1 MKKSPFATICALA
14 LCAPAFSQSYIDPS
28 DALGIWDFNSTA
40 VPTQSTDVMTG
51 TPMIFQGAAA
61 FSADAAGRSGSAG
74 DRALYLGTTGG
85 NYAQVNDSNFMG
97 LVNQSNLA
105 SDQLTVVFWQ
115 KWSTAIASSST
126 VWFNSP
132 NSSGGNRGFQAHVP
146 YSDNVVYFDTS
157 GCCDNPAQ
165 RINANIAT
173 LFPSFNWQAWHHIAI
188 VKNGGVKQVWVNGQ
202 LLVSQASGAS
212 ALLGDWTEMQV
223 GKQFVSATETVR
235 GWIDDFAVFG
245 TALNSTQINALHGGA
260 GPASLVVPADQ
271 LPPVISSA
279 VPANQSTFHPPASGL
294 SFTAS
299 TVSPN
304 TINPSDITLKLNGVD
319 VSANLS
325 IGGTATQRTVSYT
338 GTLVT
343 QQYYSA
349 VATVQDQADR
359 TQTLN
364 WSFDTADATLVPT
377 HKNLPLASIGSV
389 VLSSV
394 NGSANGALGWDN
406 NPATYAESQN
416 LAGSYWEMELNR
428 TITASRLLITAPS
441 NPTLTGVLN
450 GARVRLYDLR
460 DQLVD
465 EYSISTLG
473 AGATWAVFLPNGTDA
488 RILRLDFPPGVTN
501 GLGDHRLAVAEV
513 KIVGDGTPAFGPI
526 DLVNV
531 GTVVQST
538 VNASNIGTNAL
549 DGNPATVAETMN
561 VAASFWE
568 LKLDRARRL
577 DRIEIVNS
585 ATAPTRLTGLT
596 LRVLDNDSNVLATT
610 TLSNPGANATWSY
623 DLPSSLPN
631 ARSVRISL
639 ENGALN
645 GNGNNVISFADI
657 TLIAGQNYARNAT
670 SYMVR
675 LVDSL
680 PVASLANDGN
690 HATHSETTTQST
702 DGWWEADLGETR
714 ALYSVRAVP
723 FDAEANQARLSH
735 ATLRL
740 YDENHLSIYS
750 QHLSGTSP
758 LFDIALPGPIQA
770 RYVRIGFENKE
781 RSSPDGG
788 IEWYLRLREVMA
800 FGRPAGE
807 EGIAQFEASQANV
820 AAGAPVELTWQ
831 VEDMREL
838 FMYPNQGSMGAATL
852 TNGSGSFAVS
862 PAVSTEYT
870 LLGRD
875 HDQHFIRHVTVLV
888 DGQALPPHISEICAN
903 NKFSYEDG
911 YGDPSDWIELRNPNP
926 TAFSIA
932 GYGLSD
938 NPLLPMKWVFPVGT
952 TIPAHGTVLV
962 MASNRTDGT
971 DAEGNLHA
979 SFALSAAGESVVL
992 TAPDGTTTVDS
1003 IINFPALE
1011 NDMTYGRNRDG
1022 TLSMMEP
1029 TPAAWNDG
1037 TNYSGWLEAPTYSHS
1052 RGIHTT
1058 AFSLVLNN
1066 PNPVGQLLYSLDGSE
1081 PSLPY
1086 TAAINISGSTTVRAR
1101 VVATGYRDP
1110 QAVTH
1115 SYIFHQSVISSPLMN
1130 TTYTQGA
1137 LSGRLQNGLTQLPTL
1152 CISVPTLPDDYNE
1165 REASLEVIMPDGSPP
1180 VQINA
1185 GINRVG
1191 GSWTNFAKKSY
1202 RLSFRAIYGQK
1213 SLDLPL
1219 FRGFDRSIP
1228 ATNQVDTLSI
1238 TAGNHDMVDRGFYMA
1253 NRFVE
1258 DTMLDMGSL
1267 NPHGR
1272 FVHVYINGVY
1282 WGQYNAHERLEDSF
1296 LADYLGG
1303 KTDDYVN
1310 VRGNDNAG
1318 DNFIIGTPEP
1328 PNRASWEYVRANRNS
1343 YAAIKDRVDVSQ
1355 LIDFMLVWYYGDCE
1369 SEYRCA
1375 GSIEPGSGYKFWSAD
1390 GDGFLRT
1397 SALSLN
1403 RTANTGPGG
1412 IFGALAAEGHP
1423 DFKTLLADRIY
1434 KHFFNNG
1441 AMTPERNTA
1450 RLNARMAEIQDSLI
1464 AECARWGYRTPTD
1477 WESAAQTIR
1486 TGLFPNRT
1494 SNLFTMLKA
1503 QNYYPTIDP
1512 PTLSQHGGSVAK
1524 GTAVTLN
1531 SGAGTIYYTADGS
1544 DPRLAGGG
1552 ISPLAQTATITSTS
1566 HIPLGASW
1574 KYFDQGSLPAPNWNT
1589 SSYIDTAWFSGNA
1602 PLGYG
1607 GGQTTTVSFGT
1618 NTNNKHRTTYFRKVI
1633 NIPNV
1638 SAITTVNLG
1647 IARDDGAVVYV
1658 NGTEV
1663 VRSNMPTGTI
1673 AYSTSASTTITAEKT
1688 TVLPFTIPA
1697 SLFVNGDNL
1706 IAVEIHQVNAVSS
1719 DLWFD
1724 ASLTTSSSPYIPINQ
1739 NTQVKARLLNGSAW
1753 SALADAPF
1761 FIAHPLASGPYV
1773 FQEWADTNAAGQYPE
1788 AMRFMQTSLIDPPLA
1803 SSMDTPWPLAYN
1815 LPSQSRINGMGSQGV
1830 AFVNTGDVQAL
1841 PGAGFVGAAV
1851 VSLNTIGTQDIRVT
1865 WTGGTIAPNVR
1876 DYGIRLQYRV
1886 GTTGA
1891 YQDVLDS
1898 LGQPVEYVRNASA
1911 NHSQVIGPVTLPIAA
1926 ENQPLVEV
1934 RWKYYYRSG
1943 SSGSRARLRIDN
1955 IQINAGPV
1963 LASSLEFNSVPQYA
1977 QAGTTCPPVVVEVR
1991 GASGALA
1998 QDYTGAITL
2007 ALVES
2012 GTGLLG
2018 TLTRQATQGIAIFDD
2033 LSITQPGN
2041 YAWTASSGGLVGD
2054 SSLISTRVAKIS
2066 SLIMP
2071 EFMQGEAPTNVQ
2083 RVPFASLLRI
2093 EGLLPNATYRYAPQF
2108 VDGDDPT
2115 TNEGAGNM
2123 IFRGVPFVRSTSSPR
2138 FLATDLLTRHA
2149 EFVTDAL
2156 GTFTGWFFIEPT
2168 NNIRFTAGNTG
2179 WLRILLNDGNAGD
2192 VTAFHLTAAPS
2203 IQVLDFGS
2211 SSTQGSAVYGQ
2222 SSAAP
2227 RNVMVFYEDA
2237 AGAMR
2242 PVGASIVEGSGILAD
2257 ANHAAFYRNEVLGQ
2271 TGRWGS
2277 ILPNDLSAGIRR
2289 IEERNGVTGE
2299 IVGTNVFA
2307 QSHPLTTLMNRGAN
2321 ALALHVPSST
2331 ASPLAHW
2338 QASRFVL
2345 ADLQTMSTAGAAQSD
2360 PDGDGVVNLLE
2371 FAFVMDPF
2379 VSSQEGLPKL
2389 DWETV
2394 NGTRRVIF
2402 RYRRLKENHGLEY
2415 MVERSHTL
2423 QPWTNAA
2430 SIWTGEEETVNNPDG
2445 ITETITRRKPMAD
2458 LEKGEFFRVKVT
2470 EP

>member
-1 MKKSPFATICALA
+1 MKKSPLAAICALA
-14 LCAPAFSQSYIDPS
+14 LCVPAFSQTYIDPS
-28 DALGIWDFNSTA
+28 DALGIWDFNSNA
-40 VPTQSTDVMTG
+40 QATQSPDVLTS
-51 TPMIFQGAAA
+51 TPMVFQGTTA
-61 FSADAAGRSGSAG
+61 FSADAAGRSGAAG
-74 DRALYLGTTGG
+74 DRALNLGTTAG
-85 NYAQVNDSNFMG
+85 NFARVNDSNFMG

-105 SDQLTVVFWQ
+105 GDQLTVVFWQ
-115 KWSTAIASSST
+115 KWSTAIANSSS
-126 VWFNSP
+126 VWFSSP
-132 NSSGGNRGFQAHVP
+132 NAAVANRGFQSHVP
-146 YSDNVVYFDTS
+146 YGDGTVYFDTS
-157 GCCDNPAQ
+157 GCCANPAQ
-165 RINANIAT
+165 RINANIST
-173 LFPSFNWQAWHHIAI
+173 LYPSFNWQAWHHIAL

-202 LLVSQASGAS
+202 ILVSQASGAS
-212 ALLGDWTEMQV
+212 ALLGDWTEMLV
-223 GKQFVSATETVR
+223 GIQSGASTSTVR

-245 TALNSTQINALHGGA
+245 TALNSTHINALYGGA
-260 GPASLVVPADQ
+260 TPASLIVPADQ
-271 LPPVISSA
+271 LPPVISALTPSA
-279 VPANQSTFHPPASGL
+279 NATFHPPASGL
-294 SFTAS
+294 SFNAS

-304 TINPSDITLKLNGVD
+304 TIDPSDISLSLNGVN
-319 VSANLS
+319 VTANLS
-325 IGGTATQRTVSYT
+325 IGGSATQRTITYT
-338 GTLVT
+338 GTLLT
-343 QQYYSA
+343 QQYYTA

-359 TQTLN
+359 TQTMT
-364 WSFDTADATLVPT
+364 WSFDTADPALTPVHQP
-377 HKNLPLASIGSV
+377 LPLATMGTPII
-389 VLSSV
+389 SSV
-394 NGSANGALGWDN
+394 NGSAAAALALDGN
-406 NPATYAESQN
+406 ESTIAETQN
-416 LAGSYWEMELNR
+416 IAGSYWEMELNR
-428 TITASRLLITAPS
+428 SVTASRLVITAPS
-441 NPTLTGVLN
+441 SPTLAGVLN
-450 GARVRLYDLR
+450 GARVRLYNLR
-460 DQLVD
+460 DQLVG
-465 EYSISTLG
+465 EYAISSLA
-473 AGATWAVFLPNGTDA
+473 AGATWAAFLPAGTEA
-488 RILRLDFPPGVTN
+488 RIIRLDFPPGVTN
-501 GLGDHRLAVAEV
+501 GLGDHRIAVAEV
-513 KIVGDGTPAFGPI
+513 KLVGDASPAFGPL
-526 DLVNV
+526 DLVNI
-531 GTVVQST
+531 GTVTQSS
-538 VNASNIGTNAL
+538 VNGTSVGGNAL
-549 DGNPATVAETMN
+549 DGNPATIAQTTN
-561 VAASFWE
+561 VTGSFWE

-577 DRIEIVNS
+577 DRIEIINA
-585 ATAPTRLTGLT
+585 ATTPARLSGLT
-596 LRVLDNDSNVLATT
+596 LRVLDNDNNTLATT

-623 DLPSSLPN
+623 DIPSTLTN
-631 ARSVRISL
+631 ARTIRIAL

-645 GNGNNVISFADI
+645 GNGDNVISFADI
-657 TLIAGQNYARNAT
+657 TLIAGQEYVRNVT

-675 LVDSL
+675 LLDSL
-680 PVASLANDGN
+680 PAASLANDGN
-690 HATHSETTTQST
+690 YATHTETTTQST
-702 DGWWEADLGETR
+702 DGWWEADLGSSR

-723 FDAEANQARLSH
+723 FDATVNQARLAK

-740 YDENHLSIYS
+740 YDENHNSIYS
-750 QHLSGTSP
+750 QSLSGTNA

-770 RYVRIGFENKE
+770 RYVRIGFENKQ
-781 RSSPDGG
+781 RSSSNGSV
-788 IEWYLRLREVMA
+788 EWYLRLREVMA
-800 FGRPAGE
+800 FGRPLGE
-807 EGIAQFEASQANV
+807 EGITQFQASQTQV
-820 AAGAPVELTWQ
+820 TAGSAVDLTWS
-831 VEDMREL
+831 VDDVREL
-838 FMYPNQGSMGAATL
+838 SLYPNHGSMGAATL
-852 TNGSGSFAVS
+852 ANGSGTFSVS

-870 LLGRD
+870 LVGRD
-875 HDQHFIRHVTVLV
+875 HDQNFIRHRTVIV
-888 DGQALPPHISEICAN
+888 DGQAIPPRISEICAN
-903 NKFSYEDG
+903 NQFSYDDG
-911 YGDPSDWIELRNPNP
+911 YGDASDWIELRNPNASALP
-926 TAFSIA
+926 LA

-938 NPLLPMKWVFPVGT
+938 NPLLPMKWVFPAGT
-952 TIPAHGTVLV
+952 SIPANGTLMVF
-962 MASNRTDGT
+962 ASNRTDGI
-971 DAEGNLHA
+971 DPKGNLHA
-979 SFALSAAGESVVL
+979 SFALSASGESVVL
-992 TAPDGTTTVDS
+992 TAPNGTTTVDS
-1003 IINFPALE
+1003 ILNFPAQEKDL
-1011 NDMTYGRNRDG
+1011 TYGRDRDG
-1022 TLSMMEP
+1022 NLRMMKP
-1029 TPAAWNDG
+1029 SPAAWNVG
-1037 TNYSGWLEAPTYSHS
+1037 ATYSGWLAAPTFSHS

-1058 AFSLVLNN
+1058 AFSLVLTN
-1066 PNPVGQLLYSLDGSE
+1066 PNSIGQLLYSLDGSD
-1081 PSLPY
+1081 PSIPY
-1086 TAAINISGSTTVRAR
+1086 TSPLNITGSTTVRAQ
-1101 VVATGYRDP
+1101 VIEPGYL
-1110 QAVTH
+1110 AAKTVTH
-1115 SYIFHQSVISSPLMN
+1115 SFIFHQSVMTSPLMN
-1130 TTYTQGA
+1130 ATYTQGPLA
-1137 LSGRLQNGLTQLPTL
+1137 SRLQNSLSQLPTL
-1152 CISVPTLPDDYNE
+1152 CISVPTVPDDYNE
-1165 REASLEVIMPDGSPP
+1165 REASLEVIMPDGSTP

-1185 GINRVG
+1185 GLNRVG

-1202 RLSFRAIYGQK
+1202 RLSFRADYGQK

-1219 FRGFDRSIP
+1219 FRGFDRTIP
-1228 ATNQVDTLSI
+1228 ATDKVDTLSI
-1238 TAGNHDMVDRGFYMA
+1238 TAGNHDMVERGFYMA

-1310 VRGNDNAG
+1310 VRGNDNVG

-1328 PNRASWEYVRANRNS
+1328 PNRASWETVRANRNS
-1343 YAAIKDRVDVSQ
+1343 YIAIKDRVDVSQ
-1355 LIDFMLVWYYGDCE
+1355 LIDFMLVWYYGNCE

-1390 GDGFLRT
+1390 ADGFLRT
-1397 SALSLN
+1397 SALTLN

-1441 AMTPERNTA
+1441 ALTPESNTA

-1464 AECARWGYRTPTD
+1464 AECARWGYRTPTN

-1524 GTAVTLN
+1524 GTVVTLN
-1531 SGAGTIYYTADGS
+1531 SGTGTIYYTTDGS

-1552 ISPLAQTATITSTS
+1552 ISPLAQTATITNTP
-1566 HIPLGASW
+1566 HINLGASW
-1574 KYFDQGSLPAPNWNT
+1574 KYFDQGSLPAANWNT
-1589 SSYIDTAWFSGNA
+1589 SAYIDTAWASGNA

-1607 GGQTTTVSFGT
+1607 GGQTTTVSFGP
-1618 NTNNKHRTTYFRKVI
+1618 NSGDKYRTTYFRKVI
-1633 NIPNV
+1633 NIPSV
-1638 SAITTVNLG
+1638 TAITTVNLG

-1658 NGTEV
+1658 NGVEAW
-1663 VRSNMPTGTI
+1663 RSNMPVGAI
-1673 AYSTSASTTITAEKT
+1673 GYSTFASSTISADKT

-1697 SLFVNGDNL
+1697 SLLVNGDNL
-1706 IAVEIHQVNAVSS
+1706 IAVEIHQSTAGSS

-1724 ASLTTSSSPYIPINQ
+1724 ASLSTSSSPNIPINQ

-1803 SSMDTPWPLAYN
+1803 ASMDTPWPLAYN
-1815 LPSQSRINGMGSQGV
+1815 LPSQSRISGMGSQGV

-1865 WTGGTIAPNVR
+1865 WTGGTISPNTR

-1886 GTTGA
+1886 GTVGA

-1898 LGQPVEYVRNASA
+1898 LGQPVEYLRNATA

-1943 SSGSRARLRIDN
+1943 SSGPRARLRIDD

-1963 LASSLEFNSVPQYA
+1963 LASSLKFNSVPQYA

-2012 GTGLLG
+2012 GGGLLG

-2033 LSITQPGN
+2033 LSIAQPGN
-2041 YAWTASSGGLVGD
+2041 YTWTVSSSGLASDTSLV
-2054 SSLISTRVAKIS
+2054 STRVAKIS
-2066 SLIMP
+2066 SLVMP
-2071 EFMQGEAPTNVQ
+2071 EFIQGEAPTNVQ
-2083 RVPFASLLRI
+2083 RVPFASLLLI
-2093 EGLLPNATYRYAPQF
+2093 EGLVPNATYRYAPQF
-2108 VDGDDPT
+2108 VDGDDPA

-2123 IFRGVPFVRSTSSPR
+2123 IFRGDPFVRSTSSPR
-2138 FLATDLLTRHA
+2138 FQATDLLTRHA
-2149 EFVTDAL
+2149 EFVTDAQ

-2168 NNIRFTAGNTG
+2168 NNIRFTAGNNG

-2237 AGAMR
+2237 AGATR

-2271 TGRWGS
+2271 TGRWGT

-2289 IEERNGVTGE
+2289 IEERDGVTGA
-2299 IVGTNVFA
+2299 IVGANVFA
-2307 QSHPLTTLMNRGAN
+2307 QGHPLTTLMSGGSS
-2321 ALALHVPSST
+2321 ALSLLVP
-2331 ASPLAHW
+2331 APAGSPFAHW
-2338 QASRFVL
+2338 QASRFIL
-2345 ADLQTMSTAGAAQSD
+2345 ADLQTTTTAGAAQSD
-2360 PDGDGVVNLLE
+2360 PDGDGVTNLLE
-2371 FAFVMDPF
+2371 FAFGMNPF
-2379 VSSQEGLPKL
+2379 VSSREGLPKL
-2389 DWETV
+2389 DWEDD
-2394 NGTRRVIF
+2394 NGSRKIVF
-2402 RYRRLKENHGLEY
+2402 RYRRLLGNHGLSYVAET
-2415 MVERSHTL
+2415 SHTL
-2423 QPWTNAA
+2423 EPWIDAT
-2430 SIWTGEEETVNNPDG
+2430 SVWTGEEEVLTNPDG

-2458 LEKGEFFRVKVT
+2458 PEHAEFFRMKVT